1 MSESLSKPSDNLKA
15 MGSHRYLL
23 DHLNQF
29 DAAPPRRI
37 QVALPDL
44 NTNGRVCFYGYEI
57 SREWLIDYSN
67 EHMERAEECDD
78 SAKVSGALFLLRG
91 ASGIKKLEYEL
102 ALPDPKAA
110 ISIPT
115 GARYQGA
122 VVRLLSIFS
131 NEVSSF
137 PKRPRQEKVDRLSEI
152 LGGKQ
157 PKWWVD
163 AEDPRSY
170 YD

>member
-1 MSESLSKPSDNLKA
+1 MD
-15 MGSHRYLL
+15 SHRYLL
-23 DHLNQF
+23 DHLNLLN
-29 DAAPPRRI
+29 AEPALPRRI

-57 SREWLIDYSN
+57 SREWLIDYTS
-67 EHMERAEECDD
+67 EHLESPEEYDD
-78 SAKVSGALFLLRG
+78 LAKVSVAIYLLKVN
-91 ASGIKKLEYEL
+91 SGIKGLEYES

-110 ISIPT
+110 TAAS
-115 GARYQGA
+115 YQGTT
-122 VVRLLSIFS
+122 VRLLSIFS

-137 PKRPRQEKVDRLSEI
+137 PRRPSQEKVDRLSEI

-170 YD
+170 

>member
-1 MSESLSKPSDNLKA
+1 MMTDT
-15 MGSHRYLL
+15 
-23 DHLNQF
+23 LNQVN
-29 DAAPPRRI
+29 ATPPRRI

-57 SREWLIDYSN
+57 SREWLIDYTN
-67 EHMERAEECDD
+67 KHREGVERYDD
-78 SAKVSGALFLLRG
+78 HAKVSAALFLLR
-91 ASGIKKLEYEL
+91 AHSNIKNLEYES

-110 ISIPT
+110 TDIPKT
-115 GARYQGA
+115 AWYQGPT
-122 VVRLLSIFS
+122 VRLLSIFS
-131 NEVSSF
+131 NEPSSF

>member
-1 MSESLSKPSDNLKA
+1 M
-15 MGSHRYLL
+15 
-23 DHLNQF
+23 NQVN
-29 DAAPPRRI
+29 AAPPRRI

-44 NTNGRVCFYGYEI
+44 NPDGRVGFYGYEI

-67 EHMERAEECDD
+67 KHLEGAEKYD
-78 SAKVSGALFLLRG
+78 SHAKVSSALFLLRDH
-91 ASGIKKLEYEL
+91 SDIKNLEYEL
-102 ALPDPKAA
+102 ALPDPNPATGT
-110 ISIPT
+110 PT
-115 GARYQGA
+115 MAGYQGPM
-122 VVRLLSIFS
+122 VRLLSIFS
-131 NEVSSF
+131 NEASSF

-163 AEDPRSY
+163 AHPPSY